1 MPLPKSHVDYWQEK
15 FRRNVERD
23 AEKTKE
29 LEDSG
34 WKVVV
39 IWECR
44 LKKEPEEVSSELK
57 GILDVLYGRLS

>member
-1 MPLPKSHVDYWQEK
+1 MP
-15 FRRNVERD
+15 
-23 AEKTKE
+23 KTKE

-44 LKKEPEEVSSELK
+44 LKKEPEEVSSELRD
-57 GILDVLYGRLS
+57 ILDVLYKRTS